1 MNKTITEAMP
11 ELEQIARELN
21 ISVCNAKVIQE
32 YKNRHME
39 IPVRMAIM
47 SHLSD
52 AEELIGVNLH
62 KAATEHIEFA
72 KQLIME
78 FPDMGT
84 MVTNAQLNELY
95 QKGK

>member
-1 MNKTITEAMP
+1 MNKKITEAMP
-11 ELEQIARELN
+11 ELEQIAKELN
-21 ISVCNAKVIQE
+21 VSVHNAKVIQE
-32 YKNRHME
+32 YKNHHME

>member
-1 MNKTITEAMP
+1 
-11 ELEQIARELN
+11 
-21 ISVCNAKVIQE
+21 
-32 YKNRHME
+32 
-39 IPVRMAIM
+39 M

-52 AEELIGVNLH
+52 AEELIEANLH

-78 FPDMGT
+78 FSDMST

>member
-1 MNKTITEAMP
+1 MNKTITEALP
-11 ELEQIARELN
+11 ELEQISRELN
-21 ISVCNAKVIQE
+21 VPLKSIKVIQE

-39 IPVRMAIM
+39 ISVRMAVM

-52 AEELIGVNLH
+52 AEELIGANLH

-78 FPDMGT
+78 FPDIGT
-84 MVTNAQLNELY
+84 MVTNEQLNKLY

>member
-1 MNKTITEAMP
+1 MNKTITEAIP
-11 ELEQIARELN
+11 ELEQIAKELN
-21 ISVCNAKVIQE
+21 VSVHNAKVIQE

-39 IPVRMAIM
+39 MPVRMAVM

-52 AEELIGVNLH
+52 AEELIGANLY
-62 KAATEHIEFA
+62 KAAIEHIEFA

-78 FPDMGT
+78 FSDIST